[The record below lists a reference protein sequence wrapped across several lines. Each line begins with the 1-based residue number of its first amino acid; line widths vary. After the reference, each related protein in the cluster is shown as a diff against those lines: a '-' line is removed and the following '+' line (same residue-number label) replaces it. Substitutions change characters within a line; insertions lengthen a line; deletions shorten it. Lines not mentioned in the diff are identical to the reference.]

1 MKHKQEFRLVRWLVI
16 LAGAAVLVLA
26 SFYLDDA
33 TRLWVTE
40 HQNAGARVFMRA
52 VSQYGDWPEHVA
64 LGVILL
70 TLAWTR
76 GSKPWIRIFAAMIVA
91 CALAGIGARAVKI
104 ATGRPRP
111 NVQIESGWKGPRL
124 SSRFNSFPSG
134 HTAASIAFFATLVFG
149 GWRIA
154 AGLLFIPLLIAFSR
168 LYVGAHYLSDAVV
181 GAVIGVLAAY
191 WVAQWMRLSIE
202 NRKPARSASRN
213 DAGGSKIEN

>member
-1 MKHKQEFRLVRWLVI
+1 VKHKQEFRLARWLLI

-33 TRLWVTE
+33 TRAWVTE
-40 HQNAGARVFMRA
+40 HQNADARVFMRA

-76 GSKPWIRIFAAMIVA
+76 GSKPWMRVFAAMIVA

-104 ATGRPRP
+104 GTGRARP
-111 NVQIESGWKGPRL
+111 NVQMESGWNGPRL
-124 SSRFNSFPSG
+124 SSRYNSFPSG
-134 HTAASIAFFATLVFG
+134 HTAASIGFFATLVFA
-149 GWRIA
+149 GWRIG
-154 AGLLFIPLLIAFSR
+154 AGLLLIPLLIAFSR

-181 GAVIGVLAAY
+181 GALIGFLAAY
-191 WVAQWMRLSIE
+191 FAPQVLRLRTRNE
-202 NRKPARSASRN
+202 NPARGPKGATTNLRP
-213 DAGGSKIEN
+213 